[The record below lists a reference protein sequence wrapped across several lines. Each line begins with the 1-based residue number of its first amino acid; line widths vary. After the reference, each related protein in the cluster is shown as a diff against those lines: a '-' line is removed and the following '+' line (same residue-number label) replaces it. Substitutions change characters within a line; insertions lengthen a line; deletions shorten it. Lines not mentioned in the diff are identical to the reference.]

1 MQRRKVK
8 SVVIGSIILSGAVGL
23 ITPAW
28 SQEAPGETH
37 QPYPNLTR
45 PGRGE
50 ESVPGIHQGGT
61 PELSRKDMK
70 AVEEAL
76 RAKGYEVGQIDGVA
90 DDDARAA
97 IRAFQQ
103 DAGIPI
109 TGMVDQRTAD
119 RLDVAISRPGS
130 SDDWNNGQSERNREW
145 DRPRSDSNMTTPG
158 DDQSLPSHFRN

>member
-1 MQRRKVK
+1 
-8 SVVIGSIILSGAVGL
+8 
-23 ITPAW
+23 
-28 SQEAPGETH
+28 
-37 QPYPNLTR
+37 
-45 PGRGE
+45 
-50 ESVPGIHQGGT
+50 
-61 PELSRKDMK
+61 MK

-119 RLDVAISRPGS
+119 RLDVAILRPGS
-130 SDDWNNGQSERNREW
+130 SPSDDWNNGQSERNREW
-145 DRPRSDSNMTTPG
+145 DRSRSDSNMTTPG